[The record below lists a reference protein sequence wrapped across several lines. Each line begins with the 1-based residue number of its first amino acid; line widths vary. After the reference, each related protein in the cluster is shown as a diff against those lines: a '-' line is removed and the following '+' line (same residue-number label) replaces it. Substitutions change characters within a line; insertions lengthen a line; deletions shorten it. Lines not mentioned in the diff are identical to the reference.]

1 MWLLKDQMFTD
12 IVSRYLI
19 QKAEENPAFSMQV
32 LQKHKTIQKCMNYIM
47 EQAYSIAQKEH
58 EKRVN
63 GKQPVTGREQ
73 NVALGI
79 SEIQVY
85 QWAEDYY
92 ALDDAKQEADKK
104 EKEQKKRISKQK
116 KSVQQN
122 GKKKT
127 SVKTSPTIPAKNSAP
142 APAKKKKEENIQL
155 SMFDMMQLDNE

>member
-1 MWLLKDQMFTD
+1 
-12 IVSRYLI
+12 
-19 QKAEENPAFSMQV
+19 MQV

-63 GKQPVTGREQ
+63 GKQPVTGRQQ

-92 ALDDAKQEADKK
+92 ALDDAKQE
-104 EKEQKKRISKQK
+104 QI
-116 KSVQQN
+116 
-122 GKKKT
+122 
-127 SVKTSPTIPAKNSAP
+127 
-142 APAKKKKEENIQL
+142 KKKKNRRKESL
-155 SMFDMMQLDNE
+155 SKRKAYNRTERKRLL

>member
-1 MWLLKDQMFTD
+1 MWFK
-12 IVSRYLI
+12 
-19 QKAEENPAFSMQV
+19 KAEENPAFSMQV

-63 GKQPVTGREQ
+63 GKQPVTGRQQ